1 MGYLLSS
8 IFSKFVFLSVGRNA
22 VCAILFY
29 VPENYSSPCPICR
42 RWPEHTPL
50 HYAASHVNRHFWKFL
65 KVRNHFIIK
74 LSENYLAPY
83 AADGPSTLH
92 RFSWLNNSSCCLIP
106 ALSKKTPICHLMS
119 WFLKSRFR
127 PQLFVSNSCS
137 KGPLPFVK
145 ITSGI
150 DVGYHFARHVW
161 FWQNIHQKSIGF
173 YASDN
178 HEHYIKHCFIFIS
191 R

>member
-1 MGYLLSS
+1 MFHLTTLVIANSLLRHFPRCISLVGPLLNFTCS
-8 IFSKFVFLSVGRNA
+8 ISSKFVFLLVGRSA
-22 VCAILFY
+22 VCAMVFY

-119 WFLKSRFR
+119 
-127 PQLFVSNSCS
+127 
-137 KGPLPFVK
+137 
-145 ITSGI
+145 
-150 DVGYHFARHVW
+150 
-161 FWQNIHQKSIGF
+161 
-173 YASDN
+173 
-178 HEHYIKHCFIFIS
+178 
-191 R
+191 